1 MSKTI
6 IASTIAVI
14 AAGCGPE
21 VDGDGHEPLG
31 ELVYEH
37 PASAFYRLDRR
48 VGTSHGRLISSPTKI
63 APPTNATLPPVDDFE
78 LLDRWKSGDTS
89 AGNQL
94 LKRHFDALY
103 RFFTNKLPDQADD
116 LIQATM
122 MACVRGVHTFRKE
135 CGFRSFLFVVARHEL
150 YRFIKTNY
158 RSREVFDP
166 SLVSVADMGPSP
178 SSALAKRKE
187 QRLLLLALR
196 RIPIELQIVLEL
208 HYWEGLSTSELADA
222 MEIPQGTA
230 KSRLRRAREALEREL
245 AAVAESQ
252 EDVRSTLDGLEHW
265 VAGIRAGLG
274 GQGEA

>member
-1 MSKTI
+1 MIGFDDDT
-6 IASTIAVI
+6 
-14 AAGCGPE
+14 
-21 VDGDGHEPLG
+21 H
-31 ELVYEH
+31 Y
-37 PASAFYRLDRR
+37 
-48 VGTSHGRLISSPTKI
+48 
-63 APPTNATLPPVDDFE
+63 PTNATLPLVDDFE

-222 MEIPQGTA
+222 MEIPQGTV

-245 AAVAESQ
+245 GAVAESQ

-274 GQGEA
+274 GQDEA

>member
-1 MSKTI
+1 M
-6 IASTIAVI
+6 
-14 AAGCGPE
+14 
-21 VDGDGHEPLG
+21 
-31 ELVYEH
+31 
-37 PASAFYRLDRR
+37 
-48 VGTSHGRLISSPTKI
+48 
-63 APPTNATLPPVDDFE
+63 DDFE
-78 LLDRWKSGDTS
+78 LLDRWRSGDNS

-116 LIQATM
+116 LIQSTM
-122 MACVRGVHTFRKE
+122 MACVRGVSSFRKE

-150 YRFIKTNY
+150 YRFIRTNY

-196 RIPIELQIVLEL
+196 RIPLELQIVLEL

-222 MEIPQGTA
+222 MEIPQGTV

-245 AAVAESQ
+245 AAVADSQ
-252 EDVRSTLDGLEHW
+252 DDVRSTLDGLDRW
-265 VAGIRAGLG
+265 VAGIRAGLD